1 MCEDKVKDG
10 QNTLWIPKI
19 DPQQVTSVKKSPLS
33 VFLSDLIDLRNFFFL
48 IKMVKITSLWN

>member
-33 VFLSDLIDLRNFFFL
+33 VFLSDLIDLRNFFFF
-48 IKMVKITSLWN
+48 NQNG